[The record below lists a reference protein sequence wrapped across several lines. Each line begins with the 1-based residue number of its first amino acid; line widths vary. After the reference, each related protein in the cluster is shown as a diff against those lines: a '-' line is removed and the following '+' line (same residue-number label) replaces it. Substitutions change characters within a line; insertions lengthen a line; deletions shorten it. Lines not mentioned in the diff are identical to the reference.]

1 MPNEKPDLL
10 ESLDC
15 GAATD
20 TTGVLNPVGAKP
32 LLLLEYFPECKL
44 VDAAKGGS
52 DGCGAK
58 LIKVVLV
65 ARLVDGIPELAV
77 KLTLDIGTIVGTLV
91 INSGPSNSGP

>member
-1 MPNEKPDLL
+1 MLPFTTSYDGFHFFFHTISDILL
-10 ESLDC
+10 
-15 GAATD
+15 
-20 TTGVLNPVGAKP
+20 
-32 LLLLEYFPECKL
+32 PECKL

-91 INSGPSNSGP
+91 INSGPSNSGPCLENV